1 MSTDESKNMS
11 TDEDSTHK
19 ITAMDV
25 ARHAGVS
32 KWMVSRA
39 MTPGASISASA
50 KEKVLKAAE
59 ELGYKPNLLARSLST
74 RSSNIIGLVVDEL
87 ANPHLLPVIDEVTRQ
102 LQRQGF
108 IAMMLNISSHK
119 SYERTL
125 SLAEQFQVSAL
136 IFLGTLLTDELVA
149 LARDIKHI
157 PLIVMYRNSND
168 PNIQVVSTHGYQA
181 GQEIADL
188 LLQQPLQRIGYM
200 AGPKSESTL
209 LRRFEGFR
217 DRLIEHGLPVS
228 HYLQA
233 EHYQRTQALALM
245 TTYLQTTPAAQRMQ
259 AIFCENDILAMGTL
273 EALHAAG
280 LAGQMGVIGFDDI
293 DLASSPLYDL
303 TSYRQPMHALIAE
316 VMTRLKAPRSQP
328 LHCLIEG
335 ELVVRGSHLCTAV
348 SN

>member
-1 MSTDESKNMS
+1 MS
-11 TDEDSTHK
+11 TDEDTSHK

-32 KWMVSRA
+32 KWIVSRA

-50 KEKVLKAAE
+50 KEKVLRAAA

-74 RSSNIIGLVVDEL
+74 RSSTIVGLVVDEMASL
-87 ANPHLLPVIDEVTRQ
+87 HILPVIDEITRQ
-102 LQRQGF
+102 LQREGY

-136 IFLGTLLTDELVA
+136 IFIGTLLTDELIE

-157 PLIVMYRNSND
+157 PLIVMYRHSND

-181 GQEIADL
+181 GQEIAGL

-200 AGPKSESTL
+200 AGPKSESTM

-217 DRLIEHGLPVS
+217 DRLKEGGLVVS
-228 HYLQA
+228 GYLQA
-233 EHYQRTQALALM
+233 EHYQRKQALTLM
-245 TTYLQTTPAAQRMQ
+245 THYLQNTPAAQRIE
-259 AIFCENDILAMGTL
+259 AIFCENDILAMGAL
-273 EALHAAG
+273 EALHCADMG
-280 LAGQMGVIGFDDI
+280 GQMGVIGFDDI
-293 DLASSPLYDL
+293 DLASSPLYNL

-316 VMTRLKAPRSQP
+316 VMKRLKAPRSSQP
-328 LHCLIEG
+328 LNCLIAG
-335 ELVVRGSHLCTAV
+335 ELIVRGSHIRRVEPDNTPMT
-348 SN
+348 